1 MGGTRSLVAT
11 AHNGG
16 VGVLLGLL
24 SALAYGASDFAAGVG
39 GRRSDPN
46 AITVL
51 AQPWSL
57 LAAIGAV
64 LVVQP
69 AAPTVGSMVWGAISG
84 IGTAGG
90 TLMLYRGL
98 TVARMSVVA
107 PVSAVLA
114 AALPALVG
122 IVTGDRVSWIGWV
135 GIVLVLPA
143 IALVSRHNDPADKGK
158 PSGILEGV
166 LAGAGF
172 ALLFIGLDRAGTDAG
187 PWPLVAGQAVGV
199 ALLGVATLWMRPRRE
214 AWRRAFL
221 PAFITGVLG
230 GAANLLFVAA
240 TGAGQLA
247 VVAVITSL
255 YPAIT
260 IVLARLV
267 LSEHWS
273 RSQIAGLVA
282 AAAGV
287 AAITLG

>member
-1 MGGTRSLVAT
+1 MAL
-11 AHNGG
+11 

-64 LVVQP
+64 VVVRP
-69 AAPTVGSMVWGAISG
+69 DAPTTTSLVWGAVSG
-84 IGTAGG
+84 IGAAVG
-90 TLMLYRGL
+90 TLALYRGL
-98 TVARMSVVA
+98 AVARMSVVA

-122 IVTGDRVSWIGWV
+122 IMTGDRMSWIGWA

-143 IALVSRHNDPADKGK
+143 IALVSRHSDPADKGK
-158 PSGILEGV
+158 SSGVVEGV
-166 LAGAGF
+166 VAGAGF

-187 PWPLVAGQAVGV
+187 NWPLVAGQVV
-199 ALLGVATLWMRPRRE
+199 SLALLSGATLWWRPRRE
-214 AWRRAFL
+214 AWRSAVG
-221 PAFITGVLG
+221 PAVVAGILT

-260 IVLARLV
+260 IVLARVV
-267 LSEHWS
+267 LSERWS
-273 RSQIAGLVA
+273 RSQAAGLVV

>member
-1 MGGTRSLVAT
+1 
-11 AHNGG
+11 

-24 SALAYGASDFAAGVG
+24 SALAYGSSDFAAGVG

-46 AITVL
+46 AVTVL
-51 AQPWSL
+51 AQPWGL
-57 LAAIGAV
+57 VAAIVAV
-64 LVVQP
+64 VVMQP
-69 AAPTVGSMVWGAISG
+69 PAPTVTSMVWGAISG
-84 IGTAGG
+84 IGTAVG
-90 TLMLYRGL
+90 TLALYRGL
-98 TVARMSVVA
+98 AVARMSVVA

-122 IVTGDRVSWIGWV
+122 IVTGDRLSWIGWT

-143 IALVSRHNDPADKGK
+143 IALVSRHEDPADKGK
-158 PSGILEGV
+158 PSGVLEGSV
-166 LAGAGF
+166 AGAGF

-187 PWPLVAGQAVGV
+187 SWPLVAGQAVGV
-199 ALLGVATLWMRPRRE
+199 LLLGAATLWVRPPRD
-214 AWRRAFL
+214 AWGAAMV
-221 PAFITGVLG
+221 PAVITGVLG

-260 IVLARLV
+260 IVLARVV
-267 LSEHWS
+267 LSERWS
-273 RSQIAGLVA
+273 RAQATGLVV